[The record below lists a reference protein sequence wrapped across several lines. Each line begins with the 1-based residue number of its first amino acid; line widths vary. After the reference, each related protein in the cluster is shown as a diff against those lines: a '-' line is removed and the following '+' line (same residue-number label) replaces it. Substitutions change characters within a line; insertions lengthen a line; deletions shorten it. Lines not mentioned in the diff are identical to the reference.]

1 MRLFAMDFFVLSFF
15 GLSVRCRLFCF
26 VAVVNDDDDVEFC
39 VAPFSFVSQLLMLPI
54 RIISLLLS
62 VGMRFPC
69 DQNKIYNKYFVIVLL
84 TIVLIAQVWN
94 FDFAK
99 LRFTLQILHNKIQTY
114 CKLGNSFVLLFFFFS
129 FSFRLQYTNKCHCKE
144 ILFFSFSFSLFYLI
158 FSVWTIGL

>member
-26 VAVVNDDDDVEFC
+26 VAVVNGDDDVEFC

-94 FDFAK
+94 FDFE
-99 LRFTLQILHNKIQTY
+99 TD

-158 FSVWTIGL
+158 FFCLNNWTLAINHEH